1 MKSMFN
7 VKTITL
13 ITALAGLASPSQ
25 AWAMN
30 DENPDTAGPSI
41 APKPP
46 ALDINDTDEKPSDI
60 IVQKQAAQ
68 AENEKLEA
76 QIAAAKAEAAATK
89 AKQEL
94 EAEQL
99 KTAQLQAQLAA
110 LQAAQSTPTPTP
122 ASKPDLDPL
131 ARLEKNV
138 TNETA
143 KFFDKTGNFLKKGKF
158 KKSKKK
164 YK

>member
-1 MKSMFN
+1 MFN
-7 VKTITL
+7 VKTIML

-41 APKPP
+41 APKLP

-60 IVQKQAAQ
+60 TAQKQAAQ

-94 EAEQL
+94 EAEQR

-110 LQAAQSTPTPTP
+110 LQAAQSTPTPVPTP
-122 ASKPDLDPL
+122 APAPTISQVYKEAEHGVKDLY
-131 ARLEKNV
+131 KNTERSV
-138 TNETA
+138 KKA
-143 KFFDKTGNFLKKGKF
+143 FGLKKK
-158 KKSKKK
+158 KKK